1 MSKDDLKAER
11 LKILDLLHKGI
22 IKVEDAERLLAALG
36 ASKAETN
43 DNTIELITNKKAP
56 FRMLKVYVDSADGD
70 QVRIQ
75 LPIEFAKLLKTSKF
89 NIDAIEDMDIDIDM
103 LIQMINSGAIG
114 EIVNVTSA
122 DGDIVRITVE

>member
-43 DNTIELITNKKAP
+43 ENNFELITNKKAP